1 MSIGRSPGFTRM
13 CRLIL
18 PLVLMSSA
26 LAQPDLAR
34 GQTAQ
39 DQWLAR
45 PVDDQTFQTYLEFFA
60 YDKHLPFELRVID
73 VDEQEGVRKEH
84 LSFQSTR
91 GVRVFANF
99 YRPVAAASRK
109 WPAVILLHGGG
120 PAGKDNPGIKQLA
133 PLLTRGGWN
142 VLAIDMQFFGERST
156 DLLTTFTD
164 PEKHE
169 RLYNQPPAYLAW
181 VTQTVKDVSRSLDVL
196 VEQRDA
202 DSKRIAVIGLSRGAI
217 VASIAAGA
225 DRRLAA
231 VALLYGGHFD
241 ALERGHLPAACPAN
255 YIGRISPRPLL
266 MINGTRDTDMIK
278 DTSVEPLQ
286 RLARQPKLILW
297 AETGHQSP
305 TEEHRSAML
314 RWLQESLK

>member
-1 MSIGRSPGFTRM
+1 MKCLRRVVLLF
-13 CRLIL
+13 
-18 PLVLMSSA
+18 LVAGAAMA
-26 LAQPDLAR
+26 PPA
-34 GQTAQ
+34 TAETQ
-39 DQWLAR
+39 AAADAWLAR
-45 PVDDQTFQTYLEFFA
+45 PVDDQTFQTYLDFFA
-60 YDKHLPFELRVID
+60 YDKKLPFDLRVID
-73 VDEQEGVRKEH
+73 TEEKDGVKREH

-99 YRPVAAASRK
+99 YRPVGTASRQ

-120 PAGKDNPGIKQLA
+120 PGGKDNPGIKQLA

-142 VLAIDMQFFGERST
+142 VLAIDMQYFGERST

-164 PEKHE
+164 PEKHQ

-181 VTQTVKDVSRSLDVL
+181 VTQTVKDVSRSLDLL

-202 DSKRIAVIGLSRGAI
+202 DPKRIALIGISRGAI
-217 VASIAAGA
+217 VATIAGGA

-231 VALLYGGHFD
+231 VAMLYGGHFD

-266 MINGTRDTDMIK
+266 MINGTHDTDMIK
-278 DTSVEPLQ
+278 ETSVEPLQ
-286 RLARQPKLILW
+286 RLAKQPKMILW
-297 AETGHQSP
+297 AETGHQLP
-305 TEEHRSAML
+305 TEEHRSSLL

>member
-1 MSIGRSPGFTRM
+1 MSISRNPGVKRM
-13 CRLIL
+13 RRLIL
-18 PLVLMSSA
+18 PLTLIWLA
-26 LAQPDLAR
+26 LVQPEPAR
-34 GQTAQ
+34 GQAAG

-45 PVDDQTFQTYLEFFA
+45 PVDDQTFQTYLQFFA
-60 YDKHLPFELRVID
+60 YDKHLPFELRVMD
-73 VDEQEGVRKEH
+73 VEEQEGVRKEH

-91 GVRVFANF
+91 GVHIFANF
-99 YRPVAAASRK
+99 YRPVATASRR

-120 PAGKDNPGIKQLA
+120 PGGKDNPAIKQLA
-133 PLLTRGGWN
+133 PLLTRGGWH
-142 VLAIDMQFFGERST
+142 VLAIDMQYFGERST

-181 VTQTVKDVSRSLDVL
+181 VTQTVKDVSRSFDLL

-202 DSKRIAVIGLSRGAI
+202 DPKRIALIGISRGAI
-217 VASIAAGA
+217 VATIAGGA

-231 VALLYGGHFD
+231 IALLYGGHFD

-266 MINGTRDTDMIK
+266 MINGTHDTDMIK
-278 DTSVEPLQ
+278 DTAVEPLQ

-297 AETGHQSP
+297 AETGHQLP
-305 TEEHRSAML
+305 TEEHRSSML

>member
-1 MSIGRSPGFTRM
+1 MKCLRRF
-13 CRLIL
+13 
-18 PLVLMSSA
+18 VLLLLMA
-26 LAQPDLAR
+26 GAAMVPPA
-34 GQTAQ
+34 TAQ
-39 DQWLAR
+39 AAADPWLAR
-45 PVDDQTFQTYLEFFA
+45 PVDDQTFQTYLDFFA
-60 YDKHLPFELRVID
+60 YDKKLPFDLRVID
-73 VDEQEGVRKEH
+73 TEEKDGVKREH

-91 GVRVFANF
+91 GVRVYANLH
-99 YRPVAAASRK
+99 RPAASASRQ
-109 WPAVILLHGGG
+109 WPSVILLHGGG
-120 PAGKDNPGIKQLA
+120 PTGKDNPNSQLLSSLIA
-133 PLLTRGGWN
+133 RAGSK
-142 VLAIDMQFFGERST
+142 VLAIDMQYFGERGT

-181 VTQTVKDVSRSLDVL
+181 VTQTVKDVSRSLDLL

-202 DSKRIAVIGLSRGAI
+202 DPKRIALIGLSRGAI
-217 VASIAAGA
+217 VATIAGGA

-266 MINGTRDTDMIK
+266 MINGTHDTDMIK
-278 DTSVEPLQ
+278 ETSVEPLQ

-297 AETGHQSP
+297 AETGHQSSL
-305 TEEHRSAML
+305 TEEHRSSLL

>member
-1 MSIGRSPGFTRM
+1 MKCLRRFV
-13 CRLIL
+13 L
-18 PLVLMSSA
+18 PLLLAGAAMVSSS
-26 LAQPDLAR
+26 
-34 GQTAQ
+34 TAQ
-39 DQWLAR
+39 AQAAADAWLAR
-45 PVDDQTFQTYLEFFA
+45 PVDDQAFQAYLDFFA
-60 YDKHLPFELRVID
+60 YDRKLPFDLRVIGTE
-73 VDEQEGVRKEH
+73 EQEGVRKEH

-99 YRPVAAASRK
+99 YRPAAGPSRQ

-120 PAGKDNPGIKQLA
+120 PAGKDNPAIKQLA
-133 PLLTRGGWN
+133 PLLTRAGWH
-142 VLAIDMQFFGERST
+142 VLAIDMQYFGERST

-181 VTQTVKDVSRSLDVL
+181 VTQTVKDVSRSLDLL

-202 DSKRIAVIGLSRGAI
+202 DPKRIALIGQSRGAI
-217 VASIAAGA
+217 VAAIAGGV

-231 VALLYGGHFD
+231 VALIYGGHFD

-278 DTSVEPLQ
+278 ETSVEPLQ
-286 RLARQPKLILW
+286 RLAKQPKLILW
-297 AETGHQSP
+297 AETGHQMP
-305 TEEHRSAML
+305 TEEHRSALL

>member
-1 MSIGRSPGFTRM
+1 MKCLRRVVLLF
-13 CRLIL
+13 
-18 PLVLMSSA
+18 LVAGAAMA
-26 LAQPDLAR
+26 PPA
-34 GQTAQ
+34 TAEVQ
-39 DQWLAR
+39 AAADAWLAR
-45 PVDDQTFQTYLEFFA
+45 PVDDQTFQTYLDFFA
-60 YDKHLPFELRVID
+60 YDKKLPFDLRVID
-73 VDEQEGVRKEH
+73 TEEKDGVKREH

-99 YRPVAAASRK
+99 YRPVGTASRQ

-120 PAGKDNPGIKQLA
+120 PGGKDNPGIQQLA
-133 PLLTRGGWN
+133 PLFTRGGWN
-142 VLAIDMQFFGERST
+142 VLAIDMQYFGERST

-181 VTQTVKDVSRSLDVL
+181 VTQTVKDVSRSLDLL

-202 DSKRIAVIGLSRGAI
+202 DPKRIALIGISRGAI
-217 VASIAAGA
+217 VATIAGGA

-231 VALLYGGHFD
+231 IALLYGGHFD

-278 DTSVEPLQ
+278 KTSVEPLQ
-286 RLARQPKLILW
+286 RLAKQPKLILW
-297 AETGHQSP
+297 AETGHQLP
-305 TEEHRSAML
+305 TEEHRSALL

>member
-1 MSIGRSPGFTRM
+1 MKCLRRAVLLLLVAGAAM
-13 CRLIL
+13 AL
-18 PLVLMSSA
+18 PA
-26 LAQPDLAR
+26 
-34 GQTAQ
+34 TAQ
-39 DQWLAR
+39 VQAADDPWLAR
-45 PVDDQTFQTYLEFFA
+45 PVDDQTFQTYLDFFA
-60 YDKHLPFELRVID
+60 YDKKLPFDLRVID
-73 VDEQEGVRKEH
+73 TEEKDGVKREH

-91 GVRVFANF
+91 GVRVYAHF
-99 YRPVAAASRK
+99 YRPAASASRQ
-109 WPAVILLHGGG
+109 WPSVILLHGGG
-120 PAGKDNPGIKQLA
+120 PGGKDNPNIKQLA

-142 VLAIDMQFFGERST
+142 VLAIDMQYFGERST

-181 VTQTVKDVSRSLDVL
+181 VTQTVKDVSRSLDLL

-202 DSKRIAVIGLSRGAI
+202 DPKRIALIGQSRGAI
-217 VASIAAGA
+217 VATIAGGA
-225 DRRLAA
+225 DRRPAA

-255 YIGRISPRPLL
+255 YIGRITPRRLL

-278 DTSVEPLQ
+278 ETSVEPLQ
-286 RLARQPKLILW
+286 RLAKQPKLILW
-297 AETGHQSP
+297 AETGHQLP
-305 TEEHRSAML
+305 TEEHRSALL